1 MTRPKAYLAGPDV
14 FLPDA
19 RRALAIKADICR
31 AAGLEP
37 LPPVDGESDGGAA
50 DPLARAR
57 AIARGN
63 EALMDRA
70 DLIVADFT
78 PFRGPGMDAGTAFE
92 VGYMRALGKP
102 VFAYTNLPGA
112 YMERVQE
119 LGLIG
124 PEGTRDRD
132 RLLIEDFGLA
142 ENLMLATVARGGV
155 FAPAARPA
163 DIRRDLESFRLAVAA
178 AAEMLT

>member
-37 LPPVDGESDGGAA
+37 LSPVDGGEGGDAA
-50 DPLARAR
+50 DPATRAA

-70 DLIVADFT
+70 DLTVADFT

-92 VGYMRALGKP
+92 VGYMRAQGKP
-102 VFAYTNLPGA
+102 VFAYTNAPGD
-112 YMERVQE
+112 Y
-119 LGLIG
+119 
-124 PEGTRDRD
+124 RDRVRQAGTTPD
-132 RLLIEDFGLA
+132 PGTHDGEGLLVEDFGLA

-155 FAPAARPA
+155 FAPATRPA

-178 AAEMLT
+178 AAEMLA